1 MTFIILFFSM
11 FPPICMVPPKDL
23 VKEKAG
29 PVIVVTTSTGIVQK
43 TEGYTFLKVTEGI
56 NYERMAWERA
66 SVAVQIA
73 ISKKPIT
80 YQGVLREYLAG
91 SSAFLDNITFSLG
104 SVPEISLDATIDKF
118 INAKTFEEKKRYGD
132 YLVAVIANKTNHC
145 SFQRR

>member
-43 TEGYTFLKVTEGI
+43 TEGYTFLRVTGGL
-56 NYERMAWERA
+56 NFERMRWERA

-73 ISKKPIT
+73 ISKKPLA
-80 YQGVLREYLAG
+80 YQGILREYVAG
-91 SSAFLDNITFSLG
+91 SFAFLDNINFFLK

-118 INAKTFEEKKRYGD
+118 INAKTYQEKKRYGD
-132 YLVAVIANKTNHC
+132 YLVAVVANKTNHC
-145 SFQRR
+145 SFRR

>member
-11 FPPICMVPPKDL
+11 FPSICMVPPKDL
-23 VKEKAG
+23 VKEKTV

-104 SVPEISLDATIDKF
+104 SAPEISLDATIDKF

-132 YLVAVIANKTNHC
+132 YLVAVVANKTNHC